1 MNDLNQRKRP
11 IPSRAVRDP
20 SQSRQR
26 PTNRQRFLARYSRP
40 LLFIGIYWIFAIVF
54 RLQNSAA
61 YFFDGLLLTLAL
73 TTASAVFAHVVSNT
87 VKSRRWRFITG
98 MLFLLLPM
106 VLYLSQMVYYTIFKQ
121 FYSVYSAGNAGQ
133 VLEFWQ
139 DILWGIFQCLPFF
152 LLYFGLFFFFV
163 FYTMRLEPRL
173 PRMKKHY
180 RWEKLFAVIALQ
192 LFITCLLIPC
202 AMDASSAYA
211 RFFGQEDLYTSYH
224 TVGALKSFEL
234 DFMRLILPQSA
245 GSEALDKIPSQLPD
259 APKDT
264 ESDPLKTTDD
274 ETAEQPTQGMTQ
286 EKPVVYGD
294 NVMEIDFAALANG
307 ESNAALKQLHTY
319 FSQVAPSKK
328 NAYTGLYEG
337 YNLIWITAESF
348 HTVALHPEITP
359 TLYKMAH
366 GGYYFENF
374 YNASWPTSTTDGEY
388 AVCTSLIPKS
398 GVWSFKESGGGDDGK
413 DPNLMYFC
421 LGNQLGRLGYKTTAY
436 HNHNYDYYR
445 RDLSH
450 PNMGYTFWGRDKSD
464 KYPYNMKDKLVEW
477 WLWPE
482 SDHEMLQGTIADYI
496 SDQPFHTYYMT
507 VSGHM
512 KYDYVGNS
520 MAVRHRDK
528 VSHLN
533 LSEAA
538 QAYLAC
544 NIELDLAMEHLLNEL
559 RAAGI
564 ADKTLIVISGDHYP
578 YGLDGTDGSHAAIEE
593 LLGHP
598 LANEYEVMHSALVM
612 YVDGMEPVT
621 VTKPCSSLDVLP
633 TISNLLG
640 VEYDSRLLMGTD
652 IFSDS
657 PGLVIFQDRS
667 FITDAG
673 LYMYKKKTFVANEGY
688 SEDKEYISS
697 VTGLISGRIEAS
709 RKILDLDYY
718 RVLFGKN

>member
-1 MNDLNQRKRP
+1 M
-11 IPSRAVRDP
+11 PSRPVTSP
-20 SQSRQR
+20 PPK
-26 PTNRQRFLARYSRP
+26 PTNAQRFWARYGRS
-40 LLFIGIYWIFAIVF
+40 LLFIGICWIYALLF
-54 RLQNSAA
+54 RLQNSAQ
-61 YFFDGLLLTLAL
+61 YFFDGLFFTLLF
-73 TTASAVFAHVVSNT
+73 TTVTAVFGHVVSNT
-87 VKSRRWRFITG
+87 AKSRRLRFWLGAI
-98 MLFLLLPM
+98 FLLLHN

-133 VLEFWQ
+133 VLEFWK
-139 DILWGIFQCLPFF
+139 DILWGITQCLPYFLIFF
-152 LLYFGLFFFFV
+152 SLFGL
-163 FYTMRLEPRL
+163 YIWYSKRLEPLL
-173 PRMKKHY
+173 PRMKKRY
-180 RWEKLFAVIALQ
+180 RYEKLFGVLVVQ
-192 LFITCLLIPC
+192 LLITCFLVPC
-202 AMDASSAYA
+202 ARDSSSAYA
-211 RFFGQEDLYTSYH
+211 KFFGQEDLYTSYH
-224 TVGALKSFEL
+224 SIGAVKSFEL
-234 DFMRLILPQSA
+234 DFLRLILPQSS
-245 GSEALDKIPSQLPD
+245 GSAALDQTPSKLPE
-259 APKDT
+259 APKNT
-264 ESDPLKTTDD
+264 ESDPLQ
-274 ETAEQPTQGMTQ
+274 EQRPTEEQSTPSGTQ
-286 EKPVVYGD
+286 EEPKPVVYGN
-294 NVMEIDFAALANG
+294 NVLEIDFDALSQS
-307 ESNAALKQLHTY
+307 EPNAAVKQLHQY
-319 FSQVAPSKK
+319 FAQTEPSKK

-337 YNLIWITAESF
+337 YNLIWLTAEGF
-348 HTVALHPEITP
+348 HTAALHPEITP
-359 TLYKMAH
+359 TLYQMANE
-366 GGYYFENF
+366 GYRFENF

-413 DPNLMYFC
+413 DPKLMYFC
-421 LGNQLGRLGYKTTAY
+421 LGNQLSKLGYKTTAY

-464 KYPYNMKDKLVEW
+464 KYPYNIKDKLEEW

-482 SDHEMLQGTIADYI
+482 SDHEMLKGTLSDYI

-512 KYDYVGNS
+512 KYDFVGNS
-520 MAVRHRDK
+520 MSARHRDRVK
-528 VSHLN
+528 DLN

-544 NIELDLAMEHLLNEL
+544 HIELDLAMEYLLEEL

-564 ADKTLIVISGDHYP
+564 ADRTLIVISADHYP
-578 YGLDGTDGSHAAIEE
+578 YGLDGADGSHDAIEE
-593 LLGHP
+593 LLGHS
-598 LANEYEVMHSALVM
+598 LENEYEVMHSTLIM

-688 SEDKEYISS
+688 TEDKDYISA
-697 VTGLISGRIEAS
+697 VNNLISGRFEAS

-718 RVLFGKN
+718 RILFG